1 MPESGNSE
9 QVEQTPSTTKKK
21 MNIKASAITKVKR
34 KNVKKS
40 KNQDLEPVASNKF
53 DYNTVQNEETKTLKT
68 NAVIEN
74 DSRVY
79 EEVKDLRSKIRVL
92 EADKRALREENIR
105 IKQDSADEIR
115 KALAA
120 SNSEDQQ
127 IDLLK
132 VNIGELESK

>member
-34 KNVKKS
+34 KNVKKP

-53 DYNTVQNEETKTLKT
+53 DYNTAQNEETKTLKT

-79 EEVKDLRSKIRVL
+79 EEVKDLRSKIRGL